1 MIDTDKPLQGAS
13 VLVVEDDPILALD
26 IVRLL
31 LEAGADVKGPA
42 LSLER
47 ALELAKGEHLSC
59 AVLDVKL
66 RDGLVFPAAS
76 LLRRRGAGIVFYTGT
91 GDPEAIRRDW
101 PEAEVLVKPAPLDLI
116 KRAVMA
122 VCSPA
127 HLLS

>member
-1 MIDTDKPLQGAS
+1 MIDTDKPLRGTS

-31 LEAGADVKGPA
+31 LAAGADVKGPA

-47 ALELAKGEHLSC
+47 AIELAKVEHLSC
-59 AVLDVKL
+59 AVLDVTL
-66 RDGLVFPAAS
+66 RDGLVFPAAT
-76 LLRRRGAGIVFYTGT
+76 LLRQRGVSIVFYTGI

-101 PEAEVLVKPAPLDLI
+101 PDAEVLVKPVPWDLL

-122 VCSPA
+122 ACYPV
-127 HLLS
+127 